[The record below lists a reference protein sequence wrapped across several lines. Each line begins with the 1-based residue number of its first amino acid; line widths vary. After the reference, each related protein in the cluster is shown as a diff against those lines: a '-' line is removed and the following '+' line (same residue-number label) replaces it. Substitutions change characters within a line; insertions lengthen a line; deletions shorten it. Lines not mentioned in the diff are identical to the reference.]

1 MVVTERDKKV
11 IGFIEEFKVATTDTI
26 HELFYPS
33 LKVAQR
39 RLRLLT
45 ENNLLK
51 RDRDHFTA
59 QYYYYINKS
68 RQLRHSL
75 LLTDFYRELNKRV
88 KIKLFRK
95 EFPIEDIRPDG
106 LVIYEVEDKNYIAC
120 VEVELSNTPDIGKYE
135 RLYKGEAYKK
145 YFNGVFPLIYYVTNK
160 DIPTTTLKVIKIS
173 EDMSNFKI

>member
-1 MVVTERDKKV
+1 MVVTERDRKV
-11 IGFIEEFKVATTDTI
+11 ITFIDEFKVATTDTI

-33 LKVAQR
+33 LKIAQR

-59 QYYYYINKS
+59 QYYYYTNKP
-68 RQLRHSL
+68 RQLRHCL

-106 LVIYEVEDKNYIAC
+106 FVVYEVNGQNYIAC
-120 VEVELSNTPDIGKYE
+120 VEIELSNIPDIGKYE
-135 RLYKGEAYKK
+135 RLYKGESYKK

-160 DIPTTTLKVIKIS
+160 DIPGTTLKIIQVN
-173 EDMSNFKI
+173 EDISNFSI